1 MKHWHILFIWILPM
15 IGWWTPAIG
24 QNIVD
29 DFPKAIQQLSSQ
41 PENVDFTNTILFD
54 GTGGHL
60 QGIQLH
66 KEMDQIFAFISGS
79 SATKSYMVKVGLDP
93 PAKVIAIDELMSEPY
108 RHAGGFQ
115 IFDNYLAVGIEDN
128 YKRTSSL
135 IKIYNISG
143 SKNDWSQ
150 PFYTIYR
157 TGEFERSTA
166 GAVGMTQYNGEVLL
180 AVANWN
186 SINIDFYACPSADFY
201 SGEGEFHQIATL
213 TPLEVSTL
221 NWSDP
226 AWWSYQNINLFT
238 DAKEGLYLVGFARDD
253 NDQHLADVFR
263 VSFAD
268 RIPESESDMNQ
279 KKDIQI
285 QKILTKS
292 FERIGKTDFRAG
304 AGLSIIE
311 GTLIMGSIPYAI
323 ESNTSLNFF
332 R

>member
-1 MKHWHILFIWILPM
+1 MKYWNNLFIWILPM
-15 IGWWTPAIG
+15 IGWWTPAIS
-24 QNIVD
+24 QNTVD
-29 DFPKAIQQLSSQ
+29 DFPMAFKQLPSQ
-41 PENVDFTNTILFD
+41 PENVEFSNTILFD

-66 KEMDQIFAFISGS
+66 KENDQIFAYISGS
-79 SATKSYMVKVGLDP
+79 SATKSYMVKVDLES

-135 IKIYNISG
+135 IRIYNISG

-150 PFYTIYR
+150 PFYTIHR
-157 TGEFERSTA
+157 AGDFEMFTA
-166 GAVGMTQYNGEVLL
+166 GAVGMTQYNDEILL

-186 SINIDFYACPSADFY
+186 SIKIDFYACPSTDFY
-201 SGEGEFHQIATL
+201 SGVGEFHQIASL
-213 TPLEVSTL
+213 IPSEVSTI
-221 NWSDP
+221 NWSDS

-253 NDQHLADVFR
+253 KDQNRADVFR
-263 VSFAD
+263 VNFAD
-268 RIPESESDMNQ
+268 RIPERERDLNL
-279 KKDIQI
+279 KRNIQL

-292 FERIGKTDFRAG
+292 FKCISKTDFRAG

-311 GTLIMGSIPYAI
+311 GTLVMVSSPYQI
-323 ESNTSLNFF
+323 ESNTSLNSF
-332 R
+332 